1 MLNPQKMGTILIW
14 LGVAAWL
21 PFLYLLAA
29 GQNPSIYPYLIV
41 HLIGIIGGTRL
52 KALAKKD
59 KTPQKRH
66 KRQVI
71 GKIMILLGVLA
82 WIPYLYQKDVL
93 AQTIE
98 IRPYLTVH
106 LLGVLGGIA
115 LLASVPLTRLLLNS
129 RFFIGETA
137 D

>member
-59 KTPQKRH
+59 KTPKKRH

-71 GKIMILLGVLA
+71 GKINDPSGCIGLDTLSL
-82 WIPYLYQKDVL
+82 PK
-93 AQTIE
+93 
-98 IRPYLTVH
+98 RC
-106 LLGVLGGIA
+106 
-115 LLASVPLTRLLLNS
+115 ASPDDRDPTLLNGAS
-129 RFFIGETA
+129 IGCTGWHRA
-137 D
+137 AG